1 MRISFAIA
9 AVAVATIFVMMTIG
23 ISIDAQSFI
32 RTWGSFG
39 TGDGQFKGPTGIIED
54 FGSNTLYVVDGG
66 NDRIQKFTT
75 DGKFILKWGSPGSGD
90 GQFRT
95 PTAMAVN
102 LAGNVYV
109 ADGGNDRI
117 QKFTGDGQFVT
128 KWTNLGLPTG
138 GNLYDAVDIDV
149 GALKK
154 VYVTD
159 RDHNRVEVLSAAG
172 TS

>member
-1 MRISFAIA
+1 
-9 AVAVATIFVMMTIG
+9 
-23 ISIDAQSFI
+23 
-32 RTWGSFG
+32 
-39 TGDGQFKGPTGIIED
+39 
-54 FGSNTLYVVDGG
+54 
-66 NDRIQKFTT
+66 
-75 DGKFILKWGSPGSGD
+75 
-90 GQFRT
+90 
-95 PTAMAVN
+95 MAVD

-128 KWTNLGLPTG
+128 KWTNLGMSSG

-154 VYVTD
+154 VYMTD

-172 TS
+172 TP